1 MVHFSGFAR
10 KMNHLS
16 SFYASE
22 ASAKCLL
29 MRILNLCMVSN
40 TCKKENW
47 FALSNSIFCN
57 YLTKCLLLAQGR
69 KIGGLFFGFA
79 EK

>member
-22 ASAKCLL
+22 ASAK
-29 MRILNLCMVSN
+29 MPFNAYFEFMYGFKIIF
-40 TCKKENW
+40 KK
-47 FALSNSIFCN
+47 
-57 YLTKCLLLAQGR
+57 
-69 KIGGLFFGFA
+69 LFSFS
-79 EK
+79 EI